1 MHVHLQCDF
10 QVRLHRLLPAF
21 PWVIVPTSG
30 RAVIRRRGFDR
41 VLAPGQQLIVEP
53 FEPIELLLDG
63 KYRQPSACTFEVQ
76 CDMHGD
82 LGESALFRAI
92 GQRVFLQPQH
102 AWDASYLSKLLDM
115 PALEI
120 RRKLFTQGY
129 ALTDIRRT
137 QRLMRALF
145 EVQQRG
151 NRTADLK
158 RCVGW
163 PAHGDLESAFHD
175 RFGISVSTAGRLSGT
190 SASSPLDALPTF
202 HRQIPRWNE
211 GALAVGA
218 RTVEAQLGR

>member
-30 RAVIRRRGFDR
+30 RSVIRRRGFDR
-41 VLAPGQQLIVEP
+41 VLAPGQQLVVAP

-63 KYRQPSACTFEVQ
+63 KYKQPAACAVEVQ
-76 CDMHGD
+76 SDMPRD
-82 LGESALFRAI
+82 LGESALYRAI
-92 GQRVFLQPQH
+92 SQRVFLQPQQ
-102 AWDASYLSKLLDM
+102 AWDASYLSRLLDM

-145 EVQQRG
+145 EVVQRG
-151 NRTADLK
+151 NRASDLK
-158 RCVGW
+158 RCIGW
-163 PAHGDLESAFHD
+163 PVHGDLESAFHD
-175 RFGISVSTAGRLSGT
+175 RFGLSLLTAERLSGT
-190 SASSPLDALPTF
+190 KALGEIEALPAL
-202 HRQIPRWNE
+202 HRQMPRWHD
-211 GALAVGA
+211 GVLGKSARAVGA
-218 RTVEAQLGR
+218 HGSR